1 MKFRLAAVL
10 LLGVVVAAA
19 LGASLVAVETSAP
32 PATGSFHGHVLTLVG
47 PAVGYRIATFT
58 AVVEVETSGHIVTT
72 DRVPPGG
79 QFHLTAPAGTYTI
92 EVAGHSGY
100 RSCSGQM
107 TFVAHEDRKT
117 EVTCGRSTA
126 G

>member
-10 LLGVVVAAA
+10 LLGAVVAAA
-19 LGASLVAVETSAP
+19 LGASLVAVETAP
-32 PATGSFHGHVLTLVG
+32 SATGSVHGHVLTLVG
-47 PAVGYRIATFT
+47 PAVGYRIAPFT

-72 DRVPPGG
+72 DRVPPGD

-100 RSCSGQM
+100 RSCSRQM
-107 TFVAHEDRKT
+107 TFVAHKDRKT